1 MKKSLRFILGNMMVC
16 VLGFTASAHAQTTET
31 SADAGKQV
39 RYAQNIYGI
48 GLYASLSSGMGISFK
63 QHLANVPIAYQLTA
77 GAIKFSGATLWDF
90 GFEFQYDLATD
101 VNRLYAIVSAGAY
114 HRASDHVETKDPARF
129 GLGIG
134 YEIAQS
140 RAIGVSFALI
150 ITDFQPSGD
159 ILPLPSI
166 GLHYYFK

>member
-1 MKKSLRFILGNMMVC
+1 MPKLFRFGCLLGLALSLSV
-16 VLGFTASAHAQTTET
+16 SANAQTTET
-31 SADAGKQV
+31 SADAGRQV

-48 GLYASLSSGMGISFK
+48 GLYGSLTSGMGISFK
-63 QHLANVPIAYQLTA
+63 QHFANVPIAYQLTA
-77 GAIKFSGATLWDF
+77 AAIKFSGVTLWDF

-101 VNRLYAIVSAGAY
+101 QNRLYAIAAAGVY
-114 HRASDHVETKDPARF
+114 HRASDHVETQDPARF
-129 GLGIG
+129 GLGVG
-134 YEIAQS
+134 YEISQS
-140 RAIGVSFALI
+140 RSIGVSFALI